1 MKHPDAP
8 IIAQYLQTILRN
20 VEKTSVSQA
29 SYTLQYAAK
38 NVALHLEGRDNKM
51 VEFQE
56 VIERYKTTQNA

>member
-20 VEKTSVSQA
+20 VEKNSVSQA
-29 SYTLQYAAK
+29 SYALQYAAK
-38 NVALHLEGRDNKM
+38 NVAAHLGGSDNKM

-56 VIERYKTTQNA
+56 VIERYKTTQAA